1 MKPYVGTVLIAA
13 MFAAV
18 LAWSQAGAAHAQI
31 PSRLYGSVTLNGV
44 PAPIGTPVTIGTA
57 GKICARTTVA
67 RLDVVGTSYPYVMDV
82 PEGGSPQECKPGAV
96 MTFMVGNA
104 VAAQTYTM
112 GEFPMF
118 QRIDLTAPG
127 NPNVPGMAP
136 ANPNVPGMTSTIMLT
151 RGCTNVVSTFP
162 NGTPAATVA
171 AAISPPTALTM
182 IMKFDPTVM
191 SYLSFGPAAAALRQ
205 LTTVNRGDILRI
217 CTGAAATLTPPA

>member
-1 MKPYVGTVLIAA
+1 MKTLVGIAA
-13 MFAAV
+13 AIALVATGFEAGRAAP
-18 LAWSQAGAAHAQI
+18 AHAQI
-31 PSRLYGSVTLNGV
+31 PSRLYGSVTLNGA
-44 PAPIGTPVTIGTA
+44 PAPIGTPVTVGTA
-57 GKICARTTVA
+57 GKVCARTTVA
-67 RLDVVGTSYPYVMDV
+67 RLDVVETSYPYVMDV

-127 NPNVPGMAP
+127 NPNVPGMA
-136 ANPNVPGMTSTIMLT
+136 TTIPLT

-171 AAISPPTALTM
+171 AAISPSAALSM
-182 IMKFDPTVM
+182 IMKFDATVM
-191 SYLSFGPAAAALRQ
+191 SYLSFGPAAVGLKQ
-205 LTTVNRGDILRI
+205 LTTVNRGDILRV
-217 CTGAAATLTPPA
+217 CVGATGTLTPPS